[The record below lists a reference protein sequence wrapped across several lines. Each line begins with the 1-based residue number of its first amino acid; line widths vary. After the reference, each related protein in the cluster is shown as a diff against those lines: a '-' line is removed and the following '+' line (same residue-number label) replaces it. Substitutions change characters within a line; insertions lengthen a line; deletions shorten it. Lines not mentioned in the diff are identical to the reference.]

1 MPYVERD
8 ASGKVISMHQ
18 NASAPGAEL
27 LSPEHPDVLTFL
39 YGEAQKAELLALDL
53 GFIRVIED
61 LIYLLVSRNL
71 IYFTDL
77 PGPVQ
82 AKLNSRQRAR
92 ISQSDNGLGSDIIQL

>member
-8 ASGKVISMHQ
+8 ASGKIVSLHQ
-18 NASAPGAEL
+18 YASTPGAEL

-39 YGEAQKAELLALDL
+39 YGDAQKAELLALDL

-61 LIYLLVSRNL
+61 LIDLLVSRNL

-77 PGPVQ
+77 PAPVQ
-82 AKLNSRQRAR
+82 DKLNSRQRAR
-92 ISQSDNGLGSDIIQL
+92 ISQSDSSPGDDIIRL